1 MVALVLGDLEQ
12 RFKSPGSLDTGAL
25 EHLKLFSVSKDPA
38 AKAPGPLGTGVPVRR
53 LPNTPL
59 ILAIFVSFA
68 FIFF

>member
-12 RFKSPGSLDTGAL
+12 RFKSPGSLD
-25 EHLKLFSVSKDPA
+25 
-38 AKAPGPLGTGVPVRR
+38 TGVPVRR